1 MLCNTLEFGFP
12 VMSYGLEIMI
22 MLFFNQTSMQDSEGA
37 HGETKDILQDDN
49 KENIPVFIAEDIV
62 NENTTTI
69 ALSQVC

>member
-1 MLCNTLEFGFP
+1 MQYFRIWVSCCVIWFWDNDY
-12 VMSYGLEIMI
+12 VIV
-22 MLFFNQTSMQDSEGA
+22 NQTSIQDSEGA